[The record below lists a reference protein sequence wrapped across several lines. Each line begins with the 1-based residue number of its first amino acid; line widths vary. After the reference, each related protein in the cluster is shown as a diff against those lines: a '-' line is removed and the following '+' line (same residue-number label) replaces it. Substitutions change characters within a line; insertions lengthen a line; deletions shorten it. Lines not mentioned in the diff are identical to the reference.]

1 VVIRR
6 ALLAA
11 ALVLALMPAGAQAH
25 ALLERTQPQRG
36 AELEAPPPRVAF
48 YFSEPVE
55 ASFGAV
61 RVFDTEGGQVEVGE
75 ITRPQGRSDAVAVS
89 LDPDLPDGT
98 YTATYRVIS
107 ADSHPVSG
115 GFVFTVGEPG
125 AVAAKTVSEL
135 LEDSDS
141 GPVTSVAY
149 WAARWLGYASIGLAI
164 GALGFLLAV
173 WRPALREAGGA
184 EPRWTE
190 ASGAF
195 AGRVRA
201 LLAATVAVGLVTSLA
216 MLGLQ
221 GATAT
226 GGSFWS
232 ALDPDVVGDLVE
244 TRFGG
249 LMALRA
255 VAWAVLGLALL
266 IAGARMVPVLRPVRL
281 GATGTAPSS
290 TLRPVAITVIAAP
303 LAFLAAS
310 PALAGHARTQSPELL
325 LFPANVVHVSA
336 MSLWIG
342 GLALLVLAVPAATGR
357 LEAPQ
362 KSQLLAAN
370 LLRFSPLA
378 LGAVIAL
385 AATGVTQ
392 SIVYLGAIDDL
403 IDTAFGRA
411 VLIKATLLS
420 VLVGLGALNR
430 RRLLPG
436 LTGIVKRRGSPGRT
450 GQILARTLRAEVALI
465 VAVVGVTAA
474 LVSYAPPSEA
484 GAGPVSGSATLGPA
498 LLEYTVEPAEVGRNQ
513 VHLYLF
519 DAGDGSQLADAREVA
534 LNLTLPSEGIGP
546 LDADLERAGP
556 GHYVAPGA
564 PFGVAGDWTMTVSL
578 RTSRFDLAQTEL
590 EVPIE

>member
-1 VVIRR
+1 VIRR
-6 ALLAA
+6 VLLAA
-11 ALVLALMPAGAQAH
+11 ALVLALAPAGAQAH
-25 ALLERTQPQRG
+25 ALLERTVPKRG
-36 AELEAPPPRVAF
+36 AELDAPPSQVAF

-61 RVFDTEGGQVEVGE
+61 RVFDAEGGEVEVGE
-75 ITRPQGRSDAVAVS
+75 ITRPQGRSDGVAVS

-115 GFVFTVGEPG
+115 GFVFTVGEPSTG
-125 AVAAKTVSEL
+125 AAATVSEL

-141 GPVTSVAY
+141 GPITSVAY

-184 EPRWTE
+184 EPGWVE
-190 ASGAF
+190 GGDAF
-195 AGRVRA
+195 AERVRK
-201 LLAATVAVGLVTSLA
+201 LLGATVAVGLFSSVAL
-216 MLGLQ
+216 LGLQ

-232 ALDPDVVGDLVE
+232 ALDPDVLGEVVE

-249 LMALRA
+249 LMAMRA
-255 VAWAVLGLALL
+255 VAWALLGLVLA
-266 IAGARMVPVLRPVRL
+266 IAGARMVPVLRPVSL
-281 GATGTAPSS
+281 GAAGTALSRS
-290 TLRPVAITVIAAP
+290 LRPVAIAALAAP

-310 PALAGHARTQSPELL
+310 PALAGHARTQSPELV
-325 LFPANVVHVSA
+325 LFPANVIHVSA

-342 GLALLVLAVPAATGR
+342 GLVLLVLAVPAATAR
-357 LEAPQ
+357 LAAPE
-362 KSQLLAAN
+362 KSRLLAAA

-378 LGAVIAL
+378 LAAVIAL

-392 SIVYLGAIDDL
+392 SIVYLDALDDL
-403 IDTAFGRA
+403 VDTAFGRA
-411 VLIKATLLS
+411 VLIKAALLCL
-420 VLVGLGALNR
+420 LVGLGALNR
-430 RRLLPG
+430 RRLLPD
-436 LTGIVKRRGSPGRT
+436 LSGIVKRREGPGRP
-450 GQILARTLRAEVALI
+450 GQVLARTLRAEVALI
-465 VAVVGVTAA
+465 VAVLGVTAA
-474 LVSYAPPSEA
+474 LVSYAPPGEA
-484 GAGPVSGSATLGPA
+484 GSGPVSGSATLGPA

-519 DAGDGSQLADAREVA
+519 DADDGSQLAGANEVA
-534 LNLTLPSEGIGP
+534 LNLALPSEGIGP
-546 LDADLERAGP
+546 LDARLERAGP
-556 GHYVAPGA
+556 GHYIAPGA
-564 PFGVAGDWTMTVSL
+564 PFGVAGTWTMTVSL
-578 RTSRFDLAQTEL
+578 RTSRFDLAQSDL